1 MISKK
6 LSLNKVCIIL
16 ATTILLLSVV
26 IVFGSIYPDKR
37 TVCGIL

>member
-16 ATTILLLSVV
+16 ATTILLLSAGH
-26 IVFGSIYPDKR
+26 VFGSIYPDKR
-37 TVCGIL
+37 NVCGIL